1 MLGRSVGRAMWSPN
15 VVKTCGACLSSAFTV
30 MLYTSSHLARRSP
43 CARPVAGPPPESHGV
58 NDALVA
64 KPRYGLLRNVGDC
77 RRLLRVHERRLGCD
91 LALLLLPHLARTSF
105 LSPRDVARRA

>member
-43 CARPVAGPPPESHGV
+43 CARPVAGPPPMSLGGGFLPIP
-58 NDALVA
+58 APR
-64 KPRYGLLRNVGDC
+64 KP
-77 RRLLRVHERRLGCD
+77 
-91 LALLLLPHLARTSF
+91 
-105 LSPRDVARRA
+105 